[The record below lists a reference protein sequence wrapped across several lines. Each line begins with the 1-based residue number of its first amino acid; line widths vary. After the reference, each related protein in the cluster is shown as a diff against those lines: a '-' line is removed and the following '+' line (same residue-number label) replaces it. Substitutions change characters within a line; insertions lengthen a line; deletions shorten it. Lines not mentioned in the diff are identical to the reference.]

1 MKRFE
6 SLMEENQELILKQRE
21 IYKKYIQ
28 SQILNIDFRNDF
40 SLKTEIYLA
49 AIPPHIVD
57 KLEPLSLAQL
67 STTKKIRQKSQF
79 MALEFLKLLSEERM
93 TREENL
99 ELVKW
104 IAKLLST
111 NSSFLSL
118 SMENELR
125 LTNLKQSDNPTAQNA
140 NKFIVAA
147 GQFIEQCL
155 TQLMEDSLTGKL
167 PIYQSAP
174 SIKIL
179 IFSNLKSLFTDPH
192 TNQQLISWKPSSL
205 EHTTWLLSAI
215 RLKEH
220 QMRHLSQEIDP
231 SLKIMLQTCFRRLQE
246 FQDLLVSPHLV
257 DRNQEL
263 AE

>member
-1 MKRFE
+1 
-6 SLMEENQELILKQRE
+6 
-21 IYKKYIQ
+21 
-28 SQILNIDFRNDF
+28 
-40 SLKTEIYLA
+40 
-49 AIPPHIVD
+49 
-57 KLEPLSLAQL
+57 
-67 STTKKIRQKSQF
+67 

-167 PIYQSAP
+167 PIGSFDQNTD
-174 SIKIL
+174 L
-179 IFSNLKSLFTDPH
+179 LKSLFTDPH

-220 QMRHLSQEIDP
+220 
-231 SLKIMLQTCFRRLQE
+231 
-246 FQDLLVSPHLV
+246 
-257 DRNQEL
+257 
-263 AE
+263 